1 MSLSIDELVLLKS
14 WPRQI
19 CSVETKRGNPI
30 SYVEYRNLC
39 VLEKKIILGETSDKP
54 NVIFFHG
61 FPYTFPYHASKSLH
75 KEVIPANTI

>member
-39 VLEKKIILGETSDKP
+39 VLEKKNHIGGDIRQAQCD
-54 NVIFFHG
+54 IF
-61 FPYTFPYHASKSLH
+61 SW
-75 KEVIPANTI
+75 IPIYISIPCL